1 MLNQALREMS
11 KIDVSVVSAVFKH
24 EFAQPSVSKP
34 DVVGSSYD
42 DILRFIKDC
51 RGRGLSESHI
61 QDQLIPMATI
71 GCLEGVQALLAA
83 GADPNIKGEYG
94 HTALTLAARNGHRD
108 VVKALLAQDADPNIK
123 DQQGNTALIIAAR
136 NGYVAI
142 VQALLAQGADP
153 NVQNEDGDTA
163 LHLAA
168 SCAHD
173 AKLAQFLIDFGADPN
188 IKNNDGDTALRLA
201 VNQDDT
207 EIEEKILLSQ
217 GIDRV
222 PVNGPTL
229 VDAFMYALQINK
241 FDHVKC
247 LLRFVSK
254 MDISP
259 ELKQNLTTC
268 LSKAVEYEDQDKD
281 AFETRKKIVQ
291 ALLAA
296 GADPMDYDL
305 KTVTPLYASE
315 CKEIMSPLLDAIPLY
330 SSRPENALAMLTLL
344 LNASEPSPVR
354 SKLISSALIKAV
366 MADNL
371 GCVRF
376 LLDHGADANVRE
388 TVDSEMSRWALT
400 DDPKKKGRLVLF
412 WALRQVFLQ
421 NRVEIVKALLEHGA
435 NPNAVDKSGKTA
447 LYWAAELGDKE
458 IVTALLEKKGVDP
471 NQCHHESKESLLLR
485 AVYFNRKEIVQA
497 LIEGGADLNIESVLG
512 ASKDTKKHVLEVAVN
527 SNYVE
532 IVKILFAAQKPIKL
546 GKKRKAALLETA
558 VTRNDTDM
566 VLVLIEQKAISWT
579 DENQQVSLLR
589 TAISKGNVTCV
600 KALLEEGVNPNVQRD
615 GDYTSVLRDAVNTG
629 NLELVKLLLSKD
641 TDPNQSDQCWHEDN
655 KSILMEAVQ
664 KAGKRGGDW
673 VEIVKALLSKKAD
686 SNFSNNQGQSVL
698 ECAVNAENPD
708 CMMPSFLVHALLAA
722 GANCHVCNDQGQSV
736 LECAVNAKNL
746 HVVQIL
752 LSADKSDYKH
762 HCLELNAALVAVG
775 VDRIHD
781 KEQDEVTQ
789 AVKALLQKGA
799 DPNIKDMRRGDD
811 THWGQPSVLSMAV
824 RFKQEGVVHAL
835 LEHGADPNVTDQYG
849 ETPLSIAAK
858 QDDSNMLEI
867 LLGDSETLCDQDN
880 LNAALIT
887 AVRTTKEGNVQR
899 LLDAKANPNT
909 LETPFQ
915 ETVLT
920 RAVRA
925 RNPSMLNLLI
935 RSDKCDEDNLNRALT
950 VAIREGYV
958 DGVELLLQHGANP
971 NVANQFFNPLRKQF
985 YDSDSVLKIAVDL
998 YHQSMGL
1005 TLYDRSDTTTQDQ
1018 YREIVQNLL
1027 KQSAHTQFQDRWGDT
1042 INIIND
1048 VVKMAIEG
1056 EDLRI
1061 LNIFLQEGAF
1071 TPKDFTDSLMLA
1083 ANKGHVGCVQALLGA
1098 GAHLQ
1103 SIDENGNT
1111 ALMLAANK
1119 GHVDCVQA
1127 LLDAGANSDYCK
1139 EETVELTFGGSYQE
1153 LKSPL
1158 LAAIEIDRSSTSG
1171 AALEIL
1177 ELLLKKDV
1185 LGAKPFDIE
1194 HLKAAWVKAIE
1205 VGDSACVK
1213 ALLTARND
1221 SQTDY
1226 EDDDAPL
1233 QTAAKQDNP
1242 DILKMLLSKYLRDP
1256 VCNQHN
1262 LCAALIEAVDA
1273 QQEENV
1279 KILLE
1284 AGALLAVQGEDDT
1297 PFKIAARKDNL
1308 NILNMPLFLNVVLF
1322 Y

>member
-1 MLNQALREMS
+1 
-11 KIDVSVVSAVFKH
+11 
-24 EFAQPSVSKP
+24 
-34 DVVGSSYD
+34 
-42 DILRFIKDC
+42 
-51 RGRGLSESHI
+51 
-61 QDQLIPMATI
+61 
-71 GCLEGVQALLAA
+71 
-83 GADPNIKGEYG
+83 
-94 HTALTLAARNGHRD
+94 
-108 VVKALLAQDADPNIK
+108 
-123 DQQGNTALIIAAR
+123 
-136 NGYVAI
+136 
-142 VQALLAQGADP
+142 
-153 NVQNEDGDTA
+153 
-163 LHLAA
+163 
-168 SCAHD
+168 
-173 AKLAQFLIDFGADPN
+173 
-188 IKNNDGDTALRLA
+188 
-201 VNQDDT
+201 
-207 EIEEKILLSQ
+207 
-217 GIDRV
+217 
-222 PVNGPTL
+222 
-229 VDAFMYALQINK
+229 
-241 FDHVKC
+241 
-247 LLRFVSK
+247 
-254 MDISP
+254 
-259 ELKQNLTTC
+259 
-268 LSKAVEYEDQDKD
+268 
-281 AFETRKKIVQ
+281 
-291 ALLAA
+291 
-296 GADPMDYDL
+296 
-305 KTVTPLYASE
+305 
-315 CKEIMSPLLDAIPLY
+315 
-330 SSRPENALAMLTLL
+330 
-344 LNASEPSPVR
+344 
-354 SKLISSALIKAV
+354 
-366 MADNL
+366 
-371 GCVRF
+371 
-376 LLDHGADANVRE
+376 
-388 TVDSEMSRWALT
+388 
-400 DDPKKKGRLVLF
+400 
-412 WALRQVFLQ
+412 
-421 NRVEIVKALLEHGA
+421 
-435 NPNAVDKSGKTA
+435 
-447 LYWAAELGDKE
+447 
-458 IVTALLEKKGVDP
+458 
-471 NQCHHESKESLLLR
+471 
-485 AVYFNRKEIVQA
+485 
-497 LIEGGADLNIESVLG
+497 
-512 ASKDTKKHVLEVAVN
+512 
-527 SNYVE
+527 
-532 IVKILFAAQKPIKL
+532 
-546 GKKRKAALLETA
+546 
-558 VTRNDTDM
+558 
-566 VLVLIEQKAISWT
+566 
-579 DENQQVSLLR
+579 
-589 TAISKGNVTCV
+589 
-600 KALLEEGVNPNVQRD
+600 
-615 GDYTSVLRDAVNTG
+615 
-629 NLELVKLLLSKD
+629 
-641 TDPNQSDQCWHEDN
+641 
-655 KSILMEAVQ
+655 
-664 KAGKRGGDW
+664 
-673 VEIVKALLSKKAD
+673 
-686 SNFSNNQGQSVL
+686 
-698 ECAVNAENPD
+698 
-708 CMMPSFLVHALLAA
+708 
-722 GANCHVCNDQGQSV
+722 
-736 LECAVNAKNL
+736 
-746 HVVQIL
+746 
-752 LSADKSDYKH
+752 
-762 HCLELNAALVAVG
+762 
-775 VDRIHD
+775 
-781 KEQDEVTQ
+781 
-789 AVKALLQKGA
+789 
-799 DPNIKDMRRGDD
+799 MRRGDD

-835 LEHGADPNVTDQYG
+835 LEHGADPNVTDQHG

-887 AVRTTKEGNVQR
+887 AVRTTKEDNVQC

-1119 GHVDCVQA
+1119 GHVDCVRSLVGTPLDQKNNEGDTALMLAANKGHVDCVQA

-1242 DILKMLLSKYLRDP
+1242 DILKMLLSNYLRDP

-1273 QQEENV
+1273 QQEKNV

-1297 PFKIAARKDNL
+1297 PFKIAARKDNPD
-1308 NILNMPLFLNVVLF
+1308 ILKMLLEHPSQAGCYQDNLKRYFDRGCL
-1322 Y
+1322 